1 MAIKKSSPKAVAE
14 SAHLIAICSYL
25 IMENIDNVMESE
37 DAELVKKEFEV
48 VTRFCE
54 TTTDSVFG
62 IKEISSTTYIQDM
75 CNKINTVIRK
85 NAKFIPG
92 K

>member
-1 MAIKKSSPKAVAE
+1 MAIKKLSPKAVAE
-14 SAHLIAICSYL
+14 AAHLIAICSYL
-25 IMENIDNVMESE
+25 IMENIDDVMSEE
-37 DAELVKKEFEV
+37 DAKLVKNEFGV

-54 TTTDSVFG
+54 TISSSVFD
-62 IKEISSTTYIQDM
+62 IKEITSTTYIQDM
-75 CNKINTVIRK
+75 CNKVNTVIRK